1 MKNKKI
7 FFILLKL
14 SLISGVIFILYK
26 QLIKVTITDWKSIS
40 LNHPEYILISFLLV
54 FFNWGIEW
62 YKWLLTLDFINIK
75 TNGSKLHSFRAF
87 MAGILTGLL
96 TPSMLGNFIG
106 RVYYYER
113 KDRPNIIL
121 GTFSTNYSQFFASIF
136 FGILSIIIL
145 KETPWGFELNN
156 LRFFLIGIAVLLL
169 IFYFYFERIKVKKL
183 NRKISYTNFIKLLTN
198 QTSFRLKNL
207 IYSLIRHFIFTLQF
221 WLIFNAFE
229 DALNLDTFLWIW
241 QIFLWTTLLPSI
253 WFGKLIIRESMALLV
268 LGSIGFG
275 QLEILSTSILLWC
288 MNLAFPSLLSLFIC
302 KQKQLK

>member
-7 FFILLKL
+7 FFILLKF
-14 SLISGVIFILYK
+14 SLISGVIFILYN
-26 QLIKVTITDWKSIS
+26 QLIKVTISDWKTIS
-40 LNHPEYILISFLLV
+40 LNHPEYILFSFFLV

-62 YKWLLTLDFINIK
+62 LKWQSTLDFIEIK
-75 TNGSKLHSFRAF
+75 TSNTKLNSFRAF

-106 RVYYYER
+106 RIYYYDR

-121 GTFSTNYSQFFASIF
+121 GTFLTNYAQFFASIF

-145 KETPWGFELNN
+145 KETPWGFELNH
-156 LRFFLIGIAVLLL
+156 LRYFLIGVAIMLLMC
-169 IFYFYFERIKVKKL
+169 YFFFEKINLKKL
-183 NRKISYTNFIKLLTN
+183 NRKKSYITFIKLLTN

-207 IYSLIRHFIFTLQF
+207 IYSLLRHFIFTLQF

-229 DALNLDTFLWIW
+229 DAFNIDTFLWIW

-275 QLEILSTSILLWC
+275 QLEILTTSILLWC
-288 MNLAFPSLLSLFIC
+288 MNLALPSLLSLFIC
-302 KQKQLK
+302 KQKKLK

>member
-14 SLISGVIFILYK
+14 LLISGVIFILYK

-40 LNHPEYILISFLLV
+40 LNHPEYILFSFFLV

-62 YKWLLTLDFINIK
+62 IKWLLTLDFINIK

-106 RVYYYER
+106 RIYYYER

-121 GTFSTNYSQFFASIF
+121 GTFLTNYSQFFASIF

-156 LRFFLIGIAVLLL
+156 LRFFLIGIAIFLL

-183 NRKISYTNFIKLLTN
+183 NRKISYSNFIKLLTN
-198 QTSFRLKNL
+198 QKSFRLKNL